1 MTSLNDLNF
10 DPWVLCHSLSRSA
23 SKENAFEP
31 RTNRICSTHQL
42 LSHNE
47 FNRCVARYDGNKS
60 VRSFSCWDQLLT
72 MAFAQL
78 TYRESL
84 RDIEVCLRAQRG
96 KLYHSGLAGPIKRST
111 LADANETRDWRIY
124 ADFAQSLIQ
133 TARPLYSD
141 TELEIDLDAT
151 LYALDS
157 TTIDLCLS
165 LFPWA
170 QFRRAKAAIKLHT
183 LMEIQSSIPVFIA
196 ITSGRVHD
204 INVLDAITP
213 EPGSFMVMD
222 RGYVDFARLYRIQL
236 ALAFFVIRSKDNL
249 QYSRRYSR
257 AHDRTT
263 GVRSDQ
269 TIRLTG
275 PKSSLF
281 YPAELRRVSYHAL
294 DIDRRF
300 VFLTNNFSVSPQT
313 IAALYKYRW
322 RIELFFK
329 WIKQHL
335 RIKKFYGTS
344 INSVKIQVWTA
355 ISVYVLV
362 AIIKKELGLKQD
374 IYTILQVLSLTLFE
388 KTPILS
394 LFDSYDE
401 SFQRTDSTNQLSL
414 WEI

>member
-1 MTSLNDLNF
+1 MNQG
-10 DPWVLCHSLSRSA
+10 
-23 SKENAFEP
+23 
-31 RTNRICSTHQL
+31 RTVFAQL
-42 LSHNE
+42 ISFFSHNE
-47 FNRCVARYDGNKS
+47 FNRCVARYQGNKN

-96 KLYHSGLAGPIKRST
+96 KLYHSGLTGPIKRST

-133 TARPLYSD
+133 TARPLYAD

-151 LYALDS
+151 SYALDS

-183 LMEIQSSIPVFIA
+183 LLEIQSSIPVFIA

-204 INVLDAITP
+204 INLLDAITP

-236 ALAFFVIRSKDNL
+236 ALAFFVVRSKDNL
-249 QYSRRYSR
+249 QYRRRYSR
-257 AHDRTT
+257 SHDRAS

-269 TIRLTG
+269 TIVLTG

-281 YPAELRRVSYHAL
+281 YPVELRRVSYYAL

-300 VFLTNNFSVSPQT
+300 VFLTNNFSVPAQT

-344 INSVKIQVWTA
+344 VNSVKIQVWTA
-355 ISVYVLV
+355 ISVYILV
-362 AIIKKELGLKQD
+362 AIIKKELGIKQD

-394 LFDSYDE
+394 LFDNYDE
-401 SFQRTDSTNQLSL
+401 PFQRTDSPNQLNL
-414 WEI
+414 WGI